1 MRAKWRDMDK
11 TWVVEVAAV
20 ARAKEVEG
28 IQVLHAKATTEA
40 IAMQDAA

>member
-1 MRAKWRDMDK
+1 MAKAR
-11 TWVVEVAAV
+11 VVEAVVV

-28 IQVLHAKATTEA
+28 IQVLQDKATTEA